1 MKKNNLGRTVKQLV
15 IALGWVAA
23 SGYAN
28 ADDNLIARGEYL
40 TKAADCVACHTTKE
54 GKPFAGGLAFKT
66 PMGTLYSPNITPDKE
81 TGIGSWS
88 DEAFLRALHEGKGK
102 NGENLYPAFPYTSYT
117 LLTDNDVKAIKAY
130 LFSLPAVHQPNREN
144 DMPFPFN
151 QRWGL
156 WFWNL
161 VNFEG
166 ERFQPDKSKDTQW
179 NQGAYFV
186 EALGHCGEC
195 HTPRNITMGMKD
207 SKAYGG
213 TEIDGWT
220 AFNITADPHA
230 GIGSW
235 SQQQIVQYLRT
246 GHVDGKAQA
255 AGPMAEVIEN
265 STRHL
270 TDSDLNAMAVYL
282 RTLKPLNLDDETK
295 SRSDW
300 GQSATSVDTLRGMP
314 FNADNSTAGA
324 RLYLGNCASCHS
336 FTGDGV
342 KDGYYP
348 SLMKNSVV
356 GASTPNNLI
365 NVILHGV
372 SRKTNDG
379 EVFMPGFAETLTDE
393 QIVSLSN
400 YLLQQ
405 FGQPTLN
412 VKVDDVKALR
422 GE

>member
-1 MKKNNLGRTVKQLV
+1 MKKLTLGHSVKSLLL
-15 IALGWVAA
+15 ALGCAA
-23 SGYAN
+23 SGHAS
-28 ADDNLIARGEYL
+28 ADANLIARGEYL
-40 TKAADCVACHTTKE
+40 TKAADCVACHTTKD

-81 TGIGSWS
+81 TGIGRWS
-88 DEAFLRALHEGKGK
+88 DEEFLRALHEGKGK

-117 LLTDNDVKAIKAY
+117 LLQDDDVKAIKAY
-130 LFSLPAVHQPNREN
+130 LFSLPAVHQLNREN

-161 VNFEG
+161 VNFDG
-166 ERFQPDKSKDTQW
+166 QRFEPDSSKDAQW

-207 SKAYGG
+207 SKAYAG

-220 AFNITADPHA
+220 AFNITSDPHA
-230 GIGSW
+230 GIGGW
-235 SQQQIVQYLRT
+235 SQEQMVQYLRS

-282 RTLKPLNLDDETK
+282 RSLKPLNPDDETQ

-300 GQSATSVDTLRGMP
+300 GQPATSVNTLRGMP
-314 FNADNSTAGA
+314 FTADNNTDGA
-324 RLYLGNCASCHS
+324 RLYLGNCASCHG
-336 FTGDGV
+336 FTGGGV
-342 KDGYYP
+342 QDGYYP

-356 GASTPNNLI
+356 GASAPNNLI

-379 EVFMPGFAETLTDE
+379 EVFMPGFAHSLTDE
-393 QIVSLSN
+393 QVVSLSN

-405 FGQPTLN
+405 FGQPALN
-412 VKVDDVKALR
+412 IKADDVKKLR

>member
-1 MKKNNLGRTVKQLV
+1 MKKLTLGHSVKLLLL
-15 IALGWVAA
+15 ALGCAA
-23 SGYAN
+23 SGYAS
-28 ADDNLIARGEYL
+28 ADANLIARGEYL
-40 TKAADCVACHTTKE
+40 TKAADCVACHTTKD

-66 PMGTLYSPNITPDKE
+66 PMGTLYSPNITPDKA
-81 TGIGSWS
+81 TGIGSWT
-88 DEAFLRALHEGKGK
+88 DEEFLRALHEGKGK

-117 LLTDNDVKAIKAY
+117 LLKDDDVKAIKAY

-161 VNFEG
+161 VNFDG
-166 ERFQPDKSKDTQW
+166 QRFEPDSSKDAQW

-207 SKAYGG
+207 SKAYAG

-220 AFNITADPHA
+220 AFNITSDPHA
-230 GIGSW
+230 GIGGW
-235 SQQQIVQYLRT
+235 SQEQIVQYLRS

-282 RTLKPLNLDDETK
+282 RTLKPLNPDDETK

-300 GQSATSVDTLRGMP
+300 GQPATSVNTLRGMP
-314 FNADNSTAGA
+314 FTADNNTEGA

-336 FTGDGV
+336 FTGEGV
-342 KDGYYP
+342 QDGYYP

-356 GASTPNNLI
+356 GASAPNNLI

-379 EVFMPGFAETLTDE
+379 EVFMPGFANTLTDE
-393 QIVSLSN
+393 QVVSLSN

-405 FGQPTLN
+405 FGQPALN
-412 VKVDDVKALR
+412 IKADDVKSLR

>member
-1 MKKNNLGRTVKQLV
+1 MKKPTLGHSVKLLLL
-15 IALGWVAA
+15 ALGYAA
-23 SGYAN
+23 SGSAS
-28 ADDNLIARGEYL
+28 ADANLIARGEYL
-40 TKAADCVACHTTKE
+40 TKAADCVACHTTKD

-66 PMGTLYSPNITPDKE
+66 PMGTLYSPNITPDKA
-81 TGIGSWS
+81 TGIGSWT
-88 DEAFLRALHEGKGK
+88 DEEFLRALHEGKGK

-117 LLTDNDVKAIKAY
+117 LLKDDDVKAIKAY

-161 VNFEG
+161 VNFDG
-166 ERFQPDKSKDTQW
+166 QRFEPDSSKDAQW

-207 SKAYGG
+207 SKAYAG

-220 AFNITADPHA
+220 AFNITSDPHA
-230 GIGSW
+230 GIGGW
-235 SQQQIVQYLRT
+235 SQEQIVQYLRS

-282 RTLKPLNLDDETK
+282 RTLKPLNPDDETK

-300 GQSATSVDTLRGMP
+300 GQPATSVNTLRGMP
-314 FNADNSTAGA
+314 FTADNNTEGA
-324 RLYLGNCASCHS
+324 RLYLGNCASCHG
-336 FTGDGV
+336 FTGEGV
-342 KDGYYP
+342 QDGYYP

-356 GASTPNNLI
+356 GASAPNNLI

-379 EVFMPGFAETLTDE
+379 EVFMPGFANTLTDE
-393 QIVSLSN
+393 QVVSLSN

-405 FGQPTLN
+405 FGQPALN
-412 VKVDDVKALR
+412 IKADDVKSLR

>member
-1 MKKNNLGRTVKQLV
+1 M
-15 IALGWVAA
+15 
-23 SGYAN
+23 
-28 ADDNLIARGEYL
+28 
-40 TKAADCVACHTTKE
+40 
-54 GKPFAGGLAFKT
+54 
-66 PMGTLYSPNITPDKE
+66 
-81 TGIGSWS
+81 
-88 DEAFLRALHEGKGK
+88 HEGKGK

-117 LLTDNDVKAIKAY
+117 LLTNDDVKAIKAY

-144 DMPFPFN
+144 EMPFPFN

-166 ERFQPDKSKDTQW
+166 QRFQPDSSKDAQW

-195 HTPRNITMGMKD
+195 HTPRNITMGMKE
-207 SKAYGG
+207 SKAYSG

-220 AFNITADPHA
+220 AFNITSDPHA
-230 GIGSW
+230 GIGGW
-235 SQQQIVQYLRT
+235 SQAQIVQYLRT
-246 GHVDGKAQA
+246 GHVDGKGQA

-270 TDSDLNAMAVYL
+270 TESDLNAMAVYL
-282 RTLKPLNLDDETK
+282 RTLKPLNPDDETQ

-300 GQSATSVDTLRGMP
+300 GQSATSVNTLRGVP
-314 FNADNSTAGA
+314 FKADNTTDGA
-324 RLYLGNCASCHS
+324 RLYLGNCATCHS

-356 GASTPNNLI
+356 GAKTPNNLI

-379 EVFMPGFAETLTDE
+379 EIFMPGFAETLTDE
-393 QIVSLSN
+393 QVVSLSN

-412 VKVDDVKALR
+412 IKVDEVKTLR

>member
-1 MKKNNLGRTVKQLV
+1 MKKLTLGHSVKSLLL
-15 IALGWVAA
+15 ALGCAA
-23 SGYAN
+23 SGHAS
-28 ADDNLIARGEYL
+28 ADANLIARGEYL
-40 TKAADCVACHTTKE
+40 TKAADCVACHTTKN

-81 TGIGSWS
+81 TGIGRWS
-88 DEAFLRALHEGKGK
+88 DEEFLRALHEGKGK

-117 LLTDNDVKAIKAY
+117 LLQDDDVKAIKAY

-161 VNFEG
+161 VNFDG
-166 ERFQPDKSKDTQW
+166 QRFEPDSSKDAQW

-207 SKAYGG
+207 SKAYAG

-220 AFNITADPHA
+220 AFNITSDPHA
-230 GIGSW
+230 GIGGW
-235 SQQQIVQYLRT
+235 SQEQMVQYLRS

-282 RTLKPLNLDDETK
+282 RSLKPLNPDDETQ

-300 GQSATSVDTLRGMP
+300 GQPATSVNTLRGMP
-314 FNADNSTAGA
+314 FTADNNTDGA
-324 RLYLGNCASCHS
+324 RLYLGNCASCHG
-336 FTGDGV
+336 FTGGGV
-342 KDGYYP
+342 QDGYYP

-356 GASTPNNLI
+356 GASAPNNLI

-379 EVFMPGFAETLTDE
+379 EVFMPGFANTLTDE
-393 QIVSLSN
+393 QVVSLSH

-405 FGQPTLN
+405 FGQPALN
-412 VKVDDVKALR
+412 IKADDVKTLR

>member
-1 MKKNNLGRTVKQLV
+1 MKKLTLGHSVKSLLL
-15 IALGWVAA
+15 ALGCAA
-23 SGYAN
+23 SGHAS
-28 ADDNLIARGEYL
+28 ADANLIARGEYL
-40 TKAADCVACHTTKE
+40 TKAADCVACHTTKD

-81 TGIGSWS
+81 TGIGRWS
-88 DEAFLRALHEGKGK
+88 DEEFLRALHEGKGK

-117 LLTDNDVKAIKAY
+117 LLQDDDVKAIKAY

-161 VNFEG
+161 VNFDG
-166 ERFQPDKSKDTQW
+166 QRFEPDSSKDAQW

-207 SKAYGG
+207 SKAYAG

-220 AFNITADPHA
+220 AFNITSDPHA
-230 GIGSW
+230 GIGGW
-235 SQQQIVQYLRT
+235 SQEQMVQYLRS

-282 RTLKPLNLDDETK
+282 RSLKPLNLDDETQ

-300 GQSATSVDTLRGMP
+300 GQPATSVNTLRGMP
-314 FNADNSTAGA
+314 FTADNNTDGA
-324 RLYLGNCASCHS
+324 RLYLGNCASCHG
-336 FTGDGV
+336 FTGGGV
-342 KDGYYP
+342 QDGYYP
-348 SLMKNSVV
+348 SLMNNSAV
-356 GASTPNNLI
+356 GASAPNNLI

-379 EVFMPGFAETLTDE
+379 EVFMPGFAHSLTDE
-393 QIVSLSN
+393 QVVSLSN

-405 FGQPTLN
+405 FGQPALN
-412 VKVDDVKALR
+412 IKADDVKKLR

>member
-1 MKKNNLGRTVKQLV
+1 MKKLTLGHSVKLLLL
-15 IALGWVAA
+15 ALGCAA
-23 SGYAN
+23 SGYAS
-28 ADDNLIARGEYL
+28 ADANLIARGEYL
-40 TKAADCVACHTTKE
+40 TKAADCVACHTTKD

-66 PMGTLYSPNITPDKE
+66 PMGTLYSPNITPDKA
-81 TGIGSWS
+81 TGIGSWT
-88 DEAFLRALHEGKGK
+88 DEEFLRALHEGKGK

-117 LLTDNDVKAIKAY
+117 LLKDDDVKAIKAY

-161 VNFEG
+161 VNFDG
-166 ERFQPDKSKDTQW
+166 QRFEPDSSKDAQW

-207 SKAYGG
+207 SKAYAG

-220 AFNITADPHA
+220 AFNITSDPHA
-230 GIGSW
+230 GIGGW
-235 SQQQIVQYLRT
+235 SQEQIVQYLRS

-282 RTLKPLNLDDETK
+282 RTLKPLNPDDETK

-300 GQSATSVDTLRGMP
+300 GQPATSVNTLRGMP
-314 FNADNSTAGA
+314 FTADNNTNGA

-336 FTGDGV
+336 FTGGGV
-342 KDGYYP
+342 QDGYYP

-356 GASTPNNLI
+356 GASAPNNLI

-379 EVFMPGFAETLTDE
+379 AVFMPGFANTLTDE
-393 QIVSLSN
+393 QVVSLSN

-405 FGQPTLN
+405 FGQPALN
-412 VKVDDVKALR
+412 IKADDVKTLR

>member
-1 MKKNNLGRTVKQLV
+1 MGHSVKLLLL
-15 IALGWVAA
+15 ALGCTA
-23 SGYAN
+23 SGYASAN
-28 ADDNLIARGEYL
+28 ADLIARGEYL
-40 TKAADCVACHTTKE
+40 TKAADCVACHTTKD

-66 PMGTLYSPNITPDKE
+66 PMGTLYSPNITPDKA
-81 TGIGSWS
+81 TGIGSWT
-88 DEAFLRALHEGKGK
+88 DEEFLRALHEGKGK

-117 LLTDNDVKAIKAY
+117 LLKDDDVKAIKAY

-161 VNFEG
+161 VNFDG
-166 ERFQPDKSKDTQW
+166 QRFEPDSSKDAQW

-207 SKAYGG
+207 SKAYAG

-220 AFNITADPHA
+220 AFNITSDPHA
-230 GIGSW
+230 GIGGW
-235 SQQQIVQYLRT
+235 SQEQIVQYLRS

-282 RTLKPLNLDDETK
+282 RTLKPLNPDDETK

-300 GQSATSVDTLRGMP
+300 GQPATSVNTLRGMP
-314 FNADNSTAGA
+314 FTADNNTEGA
-324 RLYLGNCASCHS
+324 RLYLGNCASCHG
-336 FTGDGV
+336 FTGGGV
-342 KDGYYP
+342 QDGYYP

-356 GASTPNNLI
+356 GASAPNNLI

-379 EVFMPGFAETLTDE
+379 AVFMPGFANTLTDE
-393 QIVSLSN
+393 QVVSLSN

-405 FGQPTLN
+405 FGQPALN
-412 VKVDDVKALR
+412 IKADDVKTLR

>member
-1 MKKNNLGRTVKQLV
+1 MKKPTLGHSVKLLLL
-15 IALGWVAA
+15 ALGCTA
-23 SGYAN
+23 SGSAS
-28 ADDNLIARGEYL
+28 ADADLIARGEYL
-40 TKAADCVACHTTKE
+40 TKAADCVACHTTKD

-66 PMGTLYSPNITPDKE
+66 PMGTLYSPNITPDKA
-81 TGIGSWS
+81 TGIGSWT
-88 DEAFLRALHEGKGK
+88 DEEFLRALHEGKGK

-117 LLTDNDVKAIKAY
+117 LLKDDDVKAIKAY

-161 VNFEG
+161 VNFDG
-166 ERFQPDKSKDTQW
+166 QRFEPDSSKDAQW

-207 SKAYGG
+207 SKAYAG

-220 AFNITADPHA
+220 AFNITSDPHA
-230 GIGSW
+230 GIGGW
-235 SQQQIVQYLRT
+235 SQEQIVQYLRS

-282 RTLKPLNLDDETK
+282 RTLKPLNPDDETK

-300 GQSATSVDTLRGMP
+300 GQPATSVNTLRGMP
-314 FNADNSTAGA
+314 FTADNNTDGA

-336 FTGDGV
+336 FTGGGV
-342 KDGYYP
+342 QDGYYP

-356 GASTPNNLI
+356 GASAPNNLI

-379 EVFMPGFAETLTDE
+379 AVFMPGFANTLTDE
-393 QIVSLSN
+393 QVVSLSN

-405 FGQPTLN
+405 FGQPALN
-412 VKVDDVKALR
+412 IKADDVKTLR

>member
-1 MKKNNLGRTVKQLV
+1 MKKPTLGHSVKSLLF
-15 IALGWVAA
+15 ALGCAA
-23 SGYAN
+23 SGYASAN
-28 ADDNLIARGEYL
+28 ADLIARGEYL
-40 TKAADCVACHTTKE
+40 TKAADCVACHTTKD

-66 PMGTLYSPNITPDKE
+66 PMGTLYSPNITPDKA
-81 TGIGSWS
+81 TGIGSWT
-88 DEAFLRALHEGKGK
+88 DEEFLRALHEGKGK

-117 LLTDNDVKAIKAY
+117 LLKDDDVKAIKAY

-161 VNFEG
+161 VNFDG
-166 ERFQPDKSKDTQW
+166 QRFEADSSKDAQW

-207 SKAYGG
+207 SKAYAG

-220 AFNITADPHA
+220 AFNITSDPHA
-230 GIGSW
+230 GIGGW
-235 SQQQIVQYLRT
+235 SQEQIVQYLRS

-282 RTLKPLNLDDETK
+282 RTLKPLNPDDETK

-300 GQSATSVDTLRGMP
+300 GQPATSVNTLRGMP
-314 FNADNSTAGA
+314 FTADNNTDGA
-324 RLYLGNCASCHS
+324 RLYLGNCASCHG
-336 FTGDGV
+336 FTGGGV
-342 KDGYYP
+342 QDGYYP

-356 GASTPNNLI
+356 GASAPNNLI

-379 EVFMPGFAETLTDE
+379 AVFMPGFANTLTDE
-393 QIVSLSN
+393 QVVSLSN

-405 FGQPTLN
+405 FGQPALN
-412 VKVDDVKALR
+412 IKADDVKTLR

>member
-1 MKKNNLGRTVKQLV
+1 MKKITLGHSVKPLL
-15 IALGWVAA
+15 IALGFAI
-23 SGYAN
+23 SGYTS
-28 ADDNLIARGEYL
+28 ADDSLIARGEYL
-40 TKAADCVACHTTKE
+40 TKAADCVACHTTKN

-66 PMGTLYSPNITPDKE
+66 PMGTLYSPNITADKE

-88 DEAFLRALHEGKGK
+88 DEEFLRALHEGKGK

-117 LLTDNDVKAIKAY
+117 LLTDDDVKAIKAY

-144 DMPFPFN
+144 EMPFPFN

-166 ERFQPDKSKDTQW
+166 QRFQPDSSKDAQW

-195 HTPRNITMGMKD
+195 HTPRNITMGMKE

-220 AFNITADPHA
+220 AFNITSDPHA
-230 GIGSW
+230 GIGGW
-235 SQQQIVQYLRT
+235 SQAQIVQYLRT
-246 GHVDGKAQA
+246 GHVDGKGQA

-270 TDSDLNAMAVYL
+270 TESDLNAMAVYL
-282 RTLKPLNLDDETK
+282 RTLKPLNPDDETQ

-300 GQSATSVDTLRGMP
+300 GQSATSVNTLRGVP
-314 FNADNSTAGA
+314 FKADNRTDGA
-324 RLYLGNCASCHS
+324 RLYLGNCATCHS

-356 GASTPNNLI
+356 GAKTPNNLI

-372 SRKTNDG
+372 SRKTNDD

-393 QIVSLSN
+393 QVVSLSN

-412 VKVDDVKALR
+412 IKVDDVKMLR

>member
-1 MKKNNLGRTVKQLV
+1 MKKPTLGHSVKLLLL
-15 IALGWVAA
+15 ALGCAA
-23 SGYAN
+23 SGYAS
-28 ADDNLIARGEYL
+28 ADANLIARGEYL
-40 TKAADCVACHTTKE
+40 TKAADCVACHTTKD

-66 PMGTLYSPNITPDKE
+66 PMGTLYSPNITPDKA
-81 TGIGSWS
+81 TGIGSWT
-88 DEAFLRALHEGKGK
+88 DEEFLRALHEGKGK

-117 LLTDNDVKAIKAY
+117 LLKDDDVKAIKAY

-161 VNFEG
+161 VNFDG
-166 ERFQPDKSKDTQW
+166 QRFEPDSSKDAQW

-207 SKAYGG
+207 SKAYAG

-220 AFNITADPHA
+220 AFNITSDPHA
-230 GIGSW
+230 GIGGW
-235 SQQQIVQYLRT
+235 SQEQIVQYLRS

-282 RTLKPLNLDDETK
+282 RTLKPLNPDDETK

-300 GQSATSVDTLRGMP
+300 GQPATSVNTLRGMP
-314 FNADNSTAGA
+314 FTADNNTEGA
-324 RLYLGNCASCHS
+324 RLYLGNCASCHG
-336 FTGDGV
+336 FTGEGV
-342 KDGYYP
+342 QDGYYP

-356 GASTPNNLI
+356 GASAPNNLI

-379 EVFMPGFAETLTDE
+379 EVFMPGFANTLTDE
-393 QIVSLSN
+393 QVVSLSN

-405 FGQPTLN
+405 FGQPALN
-412 VKVDDVKALR
+412 IKADDVKSLR

>member
-1 MKKNNLGRTVKQLV
+1 MKKLTLGHSVKLLLL
-15 IALGWVAA
+15 ALGCAA
-23 SGYAN
+23 SGYAS
-28 ADDNLIARGEYL
+28 ADANLIARGEYL
-40 TKAADCVACHTTKE
+40 TKAADCVACHTTKD

-66 PMGTLYSPNITPDKE
+66 PMGTLYSPNITPDKA
-81 TGIGSWS
+81 TGIGSWT
-88 DEAFLRALHEGKGK
+88 DEEFLRALHEGKGK

-117 LLTDNDVKAIKAY
+117 LLKDDDVKAIKAY

-161 VNFEG
+161 VNFDG
-166 ERFQPDKSKDTQW
+166 QRFEPDSSKDAQW

-207 SKAYGG
+207 SKAYAG

-220 AFNITADPHA
+220 AFNITSDPHA
-230 GIGSW
+230 GIGGW
-235 SQQQIVQYLRT
+235 SQEQIVQYLRS

-282 RTLKPLNLDDETK
+282 RTLKPLNPDDETK

-300 GQSATSVDTLRGMP
+300 GQPATSVNTLRGMP
-314 FNADNSTAGA
+314 FTADNNTEGA
-324 RLYLGNCASCHS
+324 RLYLGNCASCHG
-336 FTGDGV
+336 FTGEGV
-342 KDGYYP
+342 QDGYYP

-356 GASTPNNLI
+356 GASAPNNLI

-379 EVFMPGFAETLTDE
+379 EVFMPGFANTLTDE
-393 QIVSLSN
+393 QVVSLSN

-405 FGQPTLN
+405 FGQPALN
-412 VKVDDVKALR
+412 IKADDVKSLR

>member
-1 MKKNNLGRTVKQLV
+1 MKKSTLGHSVKLLLL
-15 IALGWVAA
+15 ALGCTA
-23 SGYAN
+23 SGYASAN
-28 ADDNLIARGEYL
+28 ADLIARGEYL
-40 TKAADCVACHTTKE
+40 TKAADCVACHTTKD

-66 PMGTLYSPNITPDKE
+66 PMGTLYSPNITPDKA
-81 TGIGSWS
+81 TGIGSWT
-88 DEAFLRALHEGKGK
+88 DEEFLRALHEGKGK

-117 LLTDNDVKAIKAY
+117 LLKDDDVKAIKAY

-161 VNFEG
+161 VNFDG
-166 ERFQPDKSKDTQW
+166 QRFEPDSSKDAQW

-207 SKAYGG
+207 SKAYAG

-220 AFNITADPHA
+220 AFNITSDPHA
-230 GIGSW
+230 GIGGW
-235 SQQQIVQYLRT
+235 SQEQIVQYLRS

-282 RTLKPLNLDDETK
+282 RTLKPLNPDDETK

-300 GQSATSVDTLRGMP
+300 GQPATSVNTLRGMP
-314 FNADNSTAGA
+314 FTADNNTDGA
-324 RLYLGNCASCHS
+324 RLYLGNCASCHG
-336 FTGDGV
+336 FTGGGV
-342 KDGYYP
+342 QDGYYP

-356 GASTPNNLI
+356 GASAPNNLI

-379 EVFMPGFAETLTDE
+379 AVFMPGFANTLTDE
-393 QIVSLSN
+393 QVVSLSN

-405 FGQPTLN
+405 FGQPALN
-412 VKVDDVKALR
+412 IKADDVKTLR

>member
-1 MKKNNLGRTVKQLV
+1 MKKLTLGHSVKSLLL
-15 IALGWVAA
+15 ALGCAA
-23 SGYAN
+23 SGHAS
-28 ADDNLIARGEYL
+28 ADANLIARGEYL
-40 TKAADCVACHTTKE
+40 TKAADCVACHTTKD

-81 TGIGSWS
+81 TGIGRWS
-88 DEAFLRALHEGKGK
+88 DEEFLRALHEGKGK

-117 LLTDNDVKAIKAY
+117 LLQDDDVKAIKAY

-161 VNFEG
+161 VNFDG
-166 ERFQPDKSKDTQW
+166 QRFEPDSSKDAQW

-207 SKAYGG
+207 SKAYAG

-220 AFNITADPHA
+220 AFNITSDPHA
-230 GIGSW
+230 GIGGW
-235 SQQQIVQYLRT
+235 SQEQMVQYLRS

-282 RTLKPLNLDDETK
+282 RSLKPLNPDDETQ

-300 GQSATSVDTLRGMP
+300 GQPATSVNTLRGMP
-314 FNADNSTAGA
+314 FTADNNTDGA
-324 RLYLGNCASCHS
+324 RLYLGNCASCHG
-336 FTGDGV
+336 FTGGGV
-342 KDGYYP
+342 QDGYYP

-356 GASTPNNLI
+356 GASAPNNLI

-379 EVFMPGFAETLTDE
+379 EVFMPGFAHSLTDE
-393 QIVSLSN
+393 QVVSLSN

-405 FGQPTLN
+405 FGQPALN
-412 VKVDDVKALR
+412 IKADDVKKLR

>member
-1 MKKNNLGRTVKQLV
+1 MKKSTLGHSVKLLLL
-15 IALGWVAA
+15 ALGCTA
-23 SGYAN
+23 SGSAS
-28 ADDNLIARGEYL
+28 ADADLIARGEYL
-40 TKAADCVACHTTKE
+40 TKAADCVACHTTKD

-66 PMGTLYSPNITPDKE
+66 PMGTLYSPNITPDKA
-81 TGIGSWS
+81 TGIGSWT
-88 DEAFLRALHEGKGK
+88 DEEFLRALHEGKGK

-117 LLTDNDVKAIKAY
+117 LLKDDDVKAIKAY

-161 VNFEG
+161 VNFDG
-166 ERFQPDKSKDTQW
+166 QRFEPDSSKDAQW

-207 SKAYGG
+207 SKAYAG

-220 AFNITADPHA
+220 AFNITSDPHA
-230 GIGSW
+230 GIGGW
-235 SQQQIVQYLRT
+235 SQEQIVQYLRS

-282 RTLKPLNLDDETK
+282 RTLKPLNPDDETK

-300 GQSATSVDTLRGMP
+300 GQPATSVNTLRGMP
-314 FNADNSTAGA
+314 FTADNNTDGA
-324 RLYLGNCASCHS
+324 RLYLGNCASCHG
-336 FTGDGV
+336 FTGGGV
-342 KDGYYP
+342 QDGYYP

-356 GASTPNNLI
+356 GASAPNNLI

-379 EVFMPGFAETLTDE
+379 AVFMPGFANTLTDE
-393 QIVSLSN
+393 QVVSLSN

-405 FGQPTLN
+405 FGQPALN
-412 VKVDDVKALR
+412 IKADDVKTLR

>member
-1 MKKNNLGRTVKQLV
+1 MKKQTLVWLALCGAFSATVQG
-15 IALGWVAA
+15 AEGT
-23 SGYAN
+23 
-28 ADDNLIARGEYL
+28 DLIKRGEYL
-40 TKAADCVACHTTKE
+40 TQAADCVACHTTKG

-66 PMGTLYSPNITPDKE
+66 PMGTLYSPNITPDKA
-81 TGIGSWS
+81 TGIGEWN
-88 DEAFLRALHEGKGK
+88 DEEFIRALHEGKGK
-102 NGENLYPAFPYTSYT
+102 DGENLYPAFPYTSYT
-117 LLTDNDVKAIKAY
+117 LLTDDDVRAIKAY

-156 WFWNL
+156 WFWNW

-166 ERFQPDKSKDTQW
+166 QRFQPDNNQSAEW
-179 NQGAYFV
+179 NRGAYFV

-195 HTPRNITMGMKD
+195 HTPRNFTMGMKD

-213 TEIDGWT
+213 AEINGWT
-220 AFNITADPHA
+220 AFNITSDPNA

-235 SQQQIVQYLRT
+235 SQEQLVQYLRS

-270 TDSDLNAMAVYL
+270 TESDLNAMAVYL

-300 GQSATSVDTLRGMP
+300 GQPATGVDSLRGKA
-314 FNADNSTAGA
+314 FSADDYTDGA

-336 FTGDGV
+336 FTGAGV

-348 SLMKNSVV
+348 SLMRNSVV
-356 GASTPNNLI
+356 GATTPNNMVK
-365 NVILHGV
+365 VILHGV
-372 SRKTNDG
+372 TRQTNDG
-379 EVFMPGFAETLTDE
+379 EVFMPGFANTLSDE
-393 QIVSLSN
+393 QVATLSN

-412 VKVDDVKALR
+412 IKADDVKALR
-422 GE
+422 EN

>member
-1 MKKNNLGRTVKQLV
+1 MKKPTLGHSVKLLLL
-15 IALGWVAA
+15 ALGCAA
-23 SGYAN
+23 SGYAS
-28 ADDNLIARGEYL
+28 ADANLIARGEYL
-40 TKAADCVACHTTKE
+40 TKAADCVACHTTKD

-66 PMGTLYSPNITPDKE
+66 PMGTLYSPNITPDKA
-81 TGIGSWS
+81 TGIGSWT
-88 DEAFLRALHEGKGK
+88 DEEFLRALHEGKGK

-117 LLTDNDVKAIKAY
+117 LLKDDDVKAIKAY

-161 VNFEG
+161 VNFDG
-166 ERFQPDKSKDTQW
+166 QRFEPDSSKDAQW

-207 SKAYGG
+207 SKAYAG

-220 AFNITADPHA
+220 AFNITSDPHA
-230 GIGSW
+230 GIGGW
-235 SQQQIVQYLRT
+235 SQEQIVQYLRS

-282 RTLKPLNLDDETK
+282 RTLKPLNPDDETK

-300 GQSATSVDTLRGMP
+300 GQPATSVNTLRGMP
-314 FNADNSTAGA
+314 FTADNNTEGA

-336 FTGDGV
+336 FTGEGV
-342 KDGYYP
+342 QDGYYP

-379 EVFMPGFAETLTDE
+379 EVFMPGFANTLTDE
-393 QIVSLSN
+393 QVVSLSN

-405 FGQPTLN
+405 FGQPALN
-412 VKVDDVKALR
+412 IKADDVKSLR

>member
-1 MKKNNLGRTVKQLV
+1 MKKLTLGHSVKSLLL
-15 IALGWVAA
+15 ALGCAA
-23 SGYAN
+23 SGHAS
-28 ADDNLIARGEYL
+28 ADANLIARGEYL
-40 TKAADCVACHTTKE
+40 TKAADCVACHTTKN

-81 TGIGSWS
+81 TGIGRWS
-88 DEAFLRALHEGKGK
+88 DEEFLRALHEGKGK

-117 LLTDNDVKAIKAY
+117 LLQDDDVKAIKAY
-130 LFSLPAVHQPNREN
+130 LFSLPAVHQLNREN

-161 VNFEG
+161 VNFDG
-166 ERFQPDKSKDTQW
+166 QRFEPDSSKDAQW

-207 SKAYGG
+207 SKAYAG

-220 AFNITADPHA
+220 AFNITSDPHA
-230 GIGSW
+230 GIGGW
-235 SQQQIVQYLRT
+235 SQEQMVQYLRS

-282 RTLKPLNLDDETK
+282 RSLKPLNPDDETQ

-300 GQSATSVDTLRGMP
+300 GQPATSVNTLRGMP
-314 FNADNSTAGA
+314 FTADNNTDGA
-324 RLYLGNCASCHS
+324 RLYLGNCASCHG
-336 FTGDGV
+336 FTGGGV
-342 KDGYYP
+342 QDGYYP

-356 GASTPNNLI
+356 GASAPNNLI

-379 EVFMPGFAETLTDE
+379 EVFMPGFAHSLTDE
-393 QIVSLSN
+393 QVVSLSH

-405 FGQPTLN
+405 FGQPALN
-412 VKVDDVKALR
+412 IKADDVKKLR

>member
-1 MKKNNLGRTVKQLV
+1 MKKLTLGHSVKLLLL
-15 IALGWVAA
+15 ALGCAA
-23 SGYAN
+23 SGYAS
-28 ADDNLIARGEYL
+28 ADANLIARGEYL
-40 TKAADCVACHTTKE
+40 TKAADCVACHTTKD

-66 PMGTLYSPNITPDKE
+66 PMGTLYSPNITPDKA
-81 TGIGSWS
+81 TGIGSWT
-88 DEAFLRALHEGKGK
+88 DEEFLRALHEGKGK

-117 LLTDNDVKAIKAY
+117 LLKDDDVKAIKAY

-161 VNFEG
+161 VNFDG
-166 ERFQPDKSKDTQW
+166 QRFEPDSSKDAQW

-207 SKAYGG
+207 SKAYAG

-220 AFNITADPHA
+220 AFNITSDPHA
-230 GIGSW
+230 GIGGW
-235 SQQQIVQYLRT
+235 SQEQIVQYLRS

-282 RTLKPLNLDDETK
+282 RTLKPLNPDDETK

-300 GQSATSVDTLRGMP
+300 GQPATSVNTLRGMP
-314 FNADNSTAGA
+314 FTADNNTEGA
-324 RLYLGNCASCHS
+324 RLYLGNCASCHG
-336 FTGDGV
+336 FTGEGV
-342 KDGYYP
+342 QDGYYP

-356 GASTPNNLI
+356 GASAPNNLI

-379 EVFMPGFAETLTDE
+379 AVFMPGFANTLTDE
-393 QIVSLSN
+393 QVVSLSN

-405 FGQPTLN
+405 FGQPALN
-412 VKVDDVKALR
+412 IKADDVKSLR

>member
-1 MKKNNLGRTVKQLV
+1 MKKLTLGHSVKSLLL
-15 IALGWVAA
+15 ALGCAA
-23 SGYAN
+23 SGHAS
-28 ADDNLIARGEYL
+28 ADANLIARGEYL
-40 TKAADCVACHTTKE
+40 TKAADCVACHTTKN

-81 TGIGSWS
+81 TGIGRWS
-88 DEAFLRALHEGKGK
+88 DEEFLRALHEGKGK

-117 LLTDNDVKAIKAY
+117 LLQDDDVKAIKAY

-161 VNFEG
+161 VNFDG
-166 ERFQPDKSKDTQW
+166 QRFEPDSSKDAQW

-207 SKAYGG
+207 SKAYAG

-220 AFNITADPHA
+220 AFNITSDPHA
-230 GIGSW
+230 GIGGW
-235 SQQQIVQYLRT
+235 SQEQMVQYLRG

-282 RTLKPLNLDDETK
+282 RSLKPLNPDDETQ

-300 GQSATSVDTLRGMP
+300 GQPATSVNTLRGMP
-314 FNADNSTAGA
+314 FTADNNTDGA
-324 RLYLGNCASCHS
+324 RLYLGNCASCHG
-336 FTGDGV
+336 FTGGGV
-342 KDGYYP
+342 QDGYYP
-348 SLMKNSVV
+348 SLMNNSAV
-356 GASTPNNLI
+356 GASAPNNLI

-379 EVFMPGFAETLTDE
+379 EVFMPGFAHNLTDE
-393 QIVSLSN
+393 QVVSLSN

-405 FGQPTLN
+405 FGQPALN
-412 VKVDDVKALR
+412 IKADDVKKLR

>member
-1 MKKNNLGRTVKQLV
+1 MKKLTLGHSVKSLLL
-15 IALGWVAA
+15 ALGCAA
-23 SGYAN
+23 SGHAS
-28 ADDNLIARGEYL
+28 ADANLIARGEYL
-40 TKAADCVACHTTKE
+40 TKAADCVACHTTKD

-81 TGIGSWS
+81 TGIGRWS
-88 DEAFLRALHEGKGK
+88 DEEFLRALHEGKGK

-117 LLTDNDVKAIKAY
+117 LLQDDDVKAIKAY

-161 VNFEG
+161 VNFDG
-166 ERFQPDKSKDTQW
+166 QRFEPDSSKDAQW

-207 SKAYGG
+207 SKAYAG

-220 AFNITADPHA
+220 AFNITSDPHA
-230 GIGSW
+230 GIGGW
-235 SQQQIVQYLRT
+235 SQEQMVQYLRS

-282 RTLKPLNLDDETK
+282 RSLKPLNPDDETQ

-300 GQSATSVDTLRGMP
+300 GQPATSVNTLRGMP
-314 FNADNSTAGA
+314 FTANNNTDGA
-324 RLYLGNCASCHS
+324 RLYLGNCASCHG
-336 FTGDGV
+336 FTGGGV
-342 KDGYYP
+342 QDGYYP
-348 SLMKNSVV
+348 SLMNNSAV
-356 GASTPNNLI
+356 GASAPNNLI

-379 EVFMPGFAETLTDE
+379 AVFMPGFAHSLTDE
-393 QIVSLSN
+393 QVVSLSN

-405 FGQPTLN
+405 FGQPALN
-412 VKVDDVKALR
+412 IKADDVKTLR

>member
-1 MKKNNLGRTVKQLV
+1 MKKPTLGHSVKLLLL
-15 IALGWVAA
+15 ALGCAA
-23 SGYAN
+23 SGYAS
-28 ADDNLIARGEYL
+28 ADANLIARGEYL
-40 TKAADCVACHTTKE
+40 TKAADCVACHTTKD

-66 PMGTLYSPNITPDKE
+66 PMGTLYSPNITPDKA
-81 TGIGSWS
+81 TGIGSWT
-88 DEAFLRALHEGKGK
+88 DEEFLRALHEGKGK

-117 LLTDNDVKAIKAY
+117 LLKDDDVKAIKAY

-161 VNFEG
+161 VNFDG
-166 ERFQPDKSKDTQW
+166 QRFEPDSSKDAQW

-207 SKAYGG
+207 SKAYAG

-220 AFNITADPHA
+220 AFNITSDPHA
-230 GIGSW
+230 GIGGW
-235 SQQQIVQYLRT
+235 SQEQIVQYLRS

-282 RTLKPLNLDDETK
+282 RTLKPLNPDDETK

-300 GQSATSVDTLRGMP
+300 GQPATSVNTLRGMP
-314 FNADNSTAGA
+314 FTADNNTEGA
-324 RLYLGNCASCHS
+324 RLYLGNCASCHG
-336 FTGDGV
+336 FTGGGV
-342 KDGYYP
+342 QDGYYP

-356 GASTPNNLI
+356 GASAPNNLI

-379 EVFMPGFAETLTDE
+379 AVFMPGFANTLTDE
-393 QIVSLSN
+393 QVVSLSN

-405 FGQPTLN
+405 FGQPALN
-412 VKVDDVKALR
+412 IKADDVKTLR

>member
-1 MKKNNLGRTVKQLV
+1 MKKSTLGHSVKLLLL
-15 IALGWVAA
+15 ALGCTA
-23 SGYAN
+23 SGSASAN
-28 ADDNLIARGEYL
+28 ADLIARGEYL
-40 TKAADCVACHTTKE
+40 TKAADCVACHTTKD

-66 PMGTLYSPNITPDKE
+66 PMGTLYSPNITRDKA
-81 TGIGSWS
+81 TGIGSWT
-88 DEAFLRALHEGKGK
+88 DEEFLRALHEGKGK

-117 LLTDNDVKAIKAY
+117 LLKDDDVKAIKAY

-161 VNFEG
+161 VNFDGQHFEADS
-166 ERFQPDKSKDTQW
+166 RKDAQW

-207 SKAYGG
+207 SKAYAG

-220 AFNITADPHA
+220 AFNITSDPHA
-230 GIGSW
+230 GIGGW
-235 SQQQIVQYLRT
+235 SQEQIVQYLRS

-282 RTLKPLNLDDETK
+282 RTLKPLNPDDETK

-300 GQSATSVDTLRGMP
+300 GQPATSVNTLRGMP
-314 FNADNSTAGA
+314 FTADNNTDGA
-324 RLYLGNCASCHS
+324 RLYLGNCASCHG
-336 FTGDGV
+336 FTGGGV
-342 KDGYYP
+342 QDGYYP

-356 GASTPNNLI
+356 GASAPNNLI

-379 EVFMPGFAETLTDE
+379 AVFMPGFANTLTDE
-393 QIVSLSN
+393 QVVSLSN

-405 FGQPTLN
+405 FGQPALN
-412 VKVDDVKALR
+412 IKADDVKTLR

>member
-1 MKKNNLGRTVKQLV
+1 MKKLTLGHSVKSLLL
-15 IALGWVAA
+15 ALGCAA
-23 SGYAN
+23 SGHAS
-28 ADDNLIARGEYL
+28 ADANLIARGEYL
-40 TKAADCVACHTTKE
+40 TKAADCVACHTTKD

-81 TGIGSWS
+81 TGIGRWS
-88 DEAFLRALHEGKGK
+88 DEEFLRALHEGKGK

-117 LLTDNDVKAIKAY
+117 LLQDDDVKAIKAY

-161 VNFEG
+161 VNFDG
-166 ERFQPDKSKDTQW
+166 QRFEPDSSKDAQW

-207 SKAYGG
+207 SKAYAG

-220 AFNITADPHA
+220 AFNITSDPHA
-230 GIGSW
+230 GIGGW
-235 SQQQIVQYLRT
+235 SQEQMVQYLRS

-282 RTLKPLNLDDETK
+282 RSLKPLNPDDETQ

-300 GQSATSVDTLRGMP
+300 GQPATSVNTLRGIP
-314 FNADNSTAGA
+314 FTADNNTDGA
-324 RLYLGNCASCHS
+324 RLYLGNCASCHG
-336 FTGDGV
+336 FTGGGV
-342 KDGYYP
+342 QDGYYP

-356 GASTPNNLI
+356 GASAPNNLI

-379 EVFMPGFAETLTDE
+379 EVFMPGFAHSLTDE
-393 QIVSLSN
+393 QVVSLSN

-405 FGQPTLN
+405 FGQPALN
-412 VKVDDVKALR
+412 IKADDVKKLR

>member
-1 MKKNNLGRTVKQLV
+1 MKKLTLGHSVKLLLL
-15 IALGWVAA
+15 ALGCAA
-23 SGYAN
+23 SGYAS
-28 ADDNLIARGEYL
+28 ADANLIARGEYL
-40 TKAADCVACHTTKE
+40 TKAADCVACHTTKD

-66 PMGTLYSPNITPDKE
+66 PMGTLYSPNITPDKA
-81 TGIGSWS
+81 TGIGSWT
-88 DEAFLRALHEGKGK
+88 DEEFLRALHEGKGK

-117 LLTDNDVKAIKAY
+117 LLKDDDVKAIKAY

-161 VNFEG
+161 VNFDG
-166 ERFQPDKSKDTQW
+166 QRFEPDSSKDAQW

-207 SKAYGG
+207 SKAYAG

-220 AFNITADPHA
+220 AFNITSDPHA
-230 GIGSW
+230 GIGGW
-235 SQQQIVQYLRT
+235 SQEQIVQYLRS

-282 RTLKPLNLDDETK
+282 RTLKPLNPDDETK

-300 GQSATSVDTLRGMP
+300 GQPATSVNTLRGMP
-314 FNADNSTAGA
+314 FTADNNTEGA
-324 RLYLGNCASCHS
+324 RLYLGNCASCHG
-336 FTGDGV
+336 FTGEGV
-342 KDGYYP
+342 QDGYYP

-356 GASTPNNLI
+356 GASAPNNLI

-379 EVFMPGFAETLTDE
+379 AVFMPGFANTLTDE
-393 QIVSLSN
+393 QVVSLSN

-405 FGQPTLN
+405 FGQPALN
-412 VKVDDVKALR
+412 IKADDVKTLR

>member
-1 MKKNNLGRTVKQLV
+1 MKKQTLGRSMRFLF
-15 IALGWVAA
+15 IAFGLAVA
-23 SGYAN
+23 GYAS
-28 ADDNLIARGEYL
+28 ADANLIARGEYL

-81 TGIGSWS
+81 TGIGSWT
-88 DEAFLRALHEGKGK
+88 DEEFLRALHEGKGK

-117 LLTDNDVKAIKAY
+117 LLTDDDVKAIKAY

-166 ERFQPDKSKDTQW
+166 QRFQPDTSKDAQW

-207 SKAYGG
+207 SKAYSGAD
-213 TEIDGWT
+213 IDGWT
-220 AFNITADPHA
+220 AFNITSDPHA
-230 GIGSW
+230 GIGGW
-235 SQQQIVQYLRT
+235 SQEQVVQYLRS

-282 RTLKPLNLDDETK
+282 RTLKPLNPDDETK

-300 GQSATSVDTLRGMP
+300 GLSATSVNTLRGMP
-314 FNADNSTAGA
+314 FTADNNTDGA

-336 FTGDGV
+336 FTGEGV

-356 GASTPNNLI
+356 GAATQNNLI

-372 SRKTNDG
+372 ARKTNDG
-379 EVFMPGFAETLTDE
+379 EVFMPGFANTLTDE
-393 QIVSLSN
+393 QVVSLSN

-412 VKVDDVKALR
+412 IKAEDVKALR
-422 GE
+422 EE

>member
-1 MKKNNLGRTVKQLV
+1 MGHSVKLLLL
-15 IALGWVAA
+15 ALGCAA
-23 SGYAN
+23 SGYAS
-28 ADDNLIARGEYL
+28 ADANLIARGEYL
-40 TKAADCVACHTTKE
+40 TKAADCVACHTTKD

-66 PMGTLYSPNITPDKE
+66 PMGTLYSPNITPDKA
-81 TGIGSWS
+81 TGIGSWT
-88 DEAFLRALHEGKGK
+88 DEEFLRALHEGKGK

-117 LLTDNDVKAIKAY
+117 LLKDDDVKAIKAY

-161 VNFEG
+161 VNFDG
-166 ERFQPDKSKDTQW
+166 QRFEPDSSKDAQW

-207 SKAYGG
+207 SKAYAG

-220 AFNITADPHA
+220 AFNITSDPHA
-230 GIGSW
+230 GIGGW
-235 SQQQIVQYLRT
+235 SQEQIVQYLRS

-282 RTLKPLNLDDETK
+282 RTLKPLNPDDETK

-300 GQSATSVDTLRGMP
+300 GQPATSVNTLRGMP
-314 FNADNSTAGA
+314 FTADNNTEGA
-324 RLYLGNCASCHS
+324 RLYLGNCASCHG
-336 FTGDGV
+336 FTGGGV
-342 KDGYYP
+342 QDGYYP

-356 GASTPNNLI
+356 GASAPNNLI

-379 EVFMPGFAETLTDE
+379 EVFMPGFANTLTDE
-393 QIVSLSN
+393 QVVSLSN

-405 FGQPTLN
+405 FGQPALN
-412 VKVDDVKALR
+412 IKADDVKSLR

>member
-1 MKKNNLGRTVKQLV
+1 MKKLTLGHSVKSLLL
-15 IALGWVAA
+15 ALGCAA
-23 SGYAN
+23 SGHAS
-28 ADDNLIARGEYL
+28 ADANLIARGEYL
-40 TKAADCVACHTTKE
+40 TKAADCVACHTTKD

-81 TGIGSWS
+81 TGIGRWS
-88 DEAFLRALHEGKGK
+88 DEEFLRALHEGKGK

-117 LLTDNDVKAIKAY
+117 LLQDDDVKAIKAY

-161 VNFEG
+161 VNFDG
-166 ERFQPDKSKDTQW
+166 QRFEPDSSKDAQW

-207 SKAYGG
+207 SKAYAG

-220 AFNITADPHA
+220 AFNITSDPHA
-230 GIGSW
+230 GIGGW
-235 SQQQIVQYLRT
+235 SQQQMVQYLRS

-282 RTLKPLNLDDETK
+282 RSLKPLNPDDETQ

-300 GQSATSVDTLRGMP
+300 GQPATSVNTLRGMP
-314 FNADNSTAGA
+314 FTADNNTDGA
-324 RLYLGNCASCHS
+324 RLYLGNCASCHGV
-336 FTGDGV
+336 TGGGV
-342 KDGYYP
+342 QDGYYP

-356 GASTPNNLI
+356 GASAPNNLI

-379 EVFMPGFAETLTDE
+379 EVFMPGFAHSLTDE
-393 QIVSLSN
+393 QVVSLSN

-405 FGQPTLN
+405 FGQPALN
-412 VKVDDVKALR
+412 IKADDVKKLR

>member
-1 MKKNNLGRTVKQLV
+1 MKKPTLGHSVKLLLL
-15 IALGWVAA
+15 ALGYAA
-23 SGYAN
+23 SGSAS
-28 ADDNLIARGEYL
+28 ADANLIARGEYL
-40 TKAADCVACHTTKE
+40 TKAADCVACHTTKD

-66 PMGTLYSPNITPDKE
+66 PMGTLYSPNITPDKA
-81 TGIGSWS
+81 TGIGSWT
-88 DEAFLRALHEGKGK
+88 DEEFLRALHEGKGK

-117 LLTDNDVKAIKAY
+117 LLKDDDVKAIKAY

-161 VNFEG
+161 VNFDG
-166 ERFQPDKSKDTQW
+166 QRFEPDSSKDAQW

-207 SKAYGG
+207 SKAYAG

-220 AFNITADPHA
+220 AFNITSDPHA
-230 GIGSW
+230 GIGGW
-235 SQQQIVQYLRT
+235 SQEQIVQYLRS

-282 RTLKPLNLDDETK
+282 RTLKPLNPDDETK

-300 GQSATSVDTLRGMP
+300 GQPATSVNTLRGMP
-314 FNADNSTAGA
+314 FTADNNTEGA
-324 RLYLGNCASCHS
+324 RLYLGNCASCHG
-336 FTGDGV
+336 FTGEGV
-342 KDGYYP
+342 QDGYYP

-356 GASTPNNLI
+356 GASAPNNLI

-372 SRKTNDG
+372 SRKTNDD
-379 EVFMPGFAETLTDE
+379 EVFMPGFANTLTDE
-393 QIVSLSN
+393 QVVSLSN

-405 FGQPTLN
+405 FGQPALN
-412 VKVDDVKALR
+412 IKADDVKSLR

>member
-1 MKKNNLGRTVKQLV
+1 MKKPTLGHSVKLLLL
-15 IALGWVAA
+15 ALGCAA
-23 SGYAN
+23 SGYASAN
-28 ADDNLIARGEYL
+28 ADLIARGEYL
-40 TKAADCVACHTTKE
+40 TKAADCVACHTTKD

-66 PMGTLYSPNITPDKE
+66 PMGTLYSPNITPDKA
-81 TGIGSWS
+81 TGIGSWT
-88 DEAFLRALHEGKGK
+88 DEEFLRALHEGKGK

-117 LLTDNDVKAIKAY
+117 LLKDDDVKAIKAY

-161 VNFEG
+161 VNFDG
-166 ERFQPDKSKDTQW
+166 QRFEPDSSKDAQW

-207 SKAYGG
+207 SKAYAG

-220 AFNITADPHA
+220 AFNITSDPHA
-230 GIGSW
+230 GIGGW
-235 SQQQIVQYLRT
+235 SQEQIVQYLRS

-282 RTLKPLNLDDETK
+282 RTLKPLNPDDETK

-300 GQSATSVDTLRGMP
+300 GQPATSVNTLRGMP
-314 FNADNSTAGA
+314 FTADNNTEGA
-324 RLYLGNCASCHS
+324 RLYLGNCASCHG
-336 FTGDGV
+336 FTGEGV
-342 KDGYYP
+342 QDGYYP

-356 GASTPNNLI
+356 GASAPNNLI

-379 EVFMPGFAETLTDE
+379 EVFMPGFANTLTDE
-393 QIVSLSN
+393 QVVSLSN

-405 FGQPTLN
+405 FGQPALN
-412 VKVDDVKALR
+412 IKADDVKSLR

>member
-1 MKKNNLGRTVKQLV
+1 MKKPTLGHSVKLLLL
-15 IALGWVAA
+15 ALGYAA
-23 SGYAN
+23 SGSAS
-28 ADDNLIARGEYL
+28 ADADLIARGEYL
-40 TKAADCVACHTTKE
+40 TKAADCVACHTTKD

-66 PMGTLYSPNITPDKE
+66 PMGTLYSPNITPDKA
-81 TGIGSWS
+81 TGIGSWT
-88 DEAFLRALHEGKGK
+88 DEEFLRALHEGKGK

-117 LLTDNDVKAIKAY
+117 LLKDDDVKAIKAY

-161 VNFEG
+161 VNFDG
-166 ERFQPDKSKDTQW
+166 QRFEPDSSKDAQW

-207 SKAYGG
+207 SKAYAG

-220 AFNITADPHA
+220 AFNITSDPHA
-230 GIGSW
+230 GIGGW
-235 SQQQIVQYLRT
+235 SQEQIVQYLRS

-282 RTLKPLNLDDETK
+282 RTLKPLNPDDETK

-300 GQSATSVDTLRGMP
+300 GQPATSVNTLRGMP
-314 FNADNSTAGA
+314 FTADNNTEGA
-324 RLYLGNCASCHS
+324 RLYLGNCASCHG
-336 FTGDGV
+336 FTGEGV
-342 KDGYYP
+342 QDGYYP

-356 GASTPNNLI
+356 GASAPNNLI

-379 EVFMPGFAETLTDE
+379 EVFMPGFANTLTDE
-393 QIVSLSN
+393 QVVSLSN

-405 FGQPTLN
+405 FGQPALN
-412 VKVDDVKALR
+412 IKADDVKSLR

>member
-1 MKKNNLGRTVKQLV
+1 MKKPTLGHSVKLLLL
-15 IALGWVAA
+15 ALGCAA
-23 SGYAN
+23 SGYAS
-28 ADDNLIARGEYL
+28 AEANLIARGEYL
-40 TKAADCVACHTTKE
+40 TKAADCVACHTTKD

-66 PMGTLYSPNITPDKE
+66 PMGTLYSPNITPDKA
-81 TGIGSWS
+81 TGIGSWT
-88 DEAFLRALHEGKGK
+88 DEEFLRALHEGKGK

-117 LLTDNDVKAIKAY
+117 LLKDDDVKAIKAY

-161 VNFEG
+161 VNFDG
-166 ERFQPDKSKDTQW
+166 QRFEPDSSKDAQW

-207 SKAYGG
+207 SKAYAG

-220 AFNITADPHA
+220 AFNITSDPHA
-230 GIGSW
+230 GIGGW
-235 SQQQIVQYLRT
+235 SQEQIVQYLRS

-282 RTLKPLNLDDETK
+282 RTLKPLNPDDETK

-300 GQSATSVDTLRGMP
+300 GQPATSVNTLRGMP
-314 FNADNSTAGA
+314 FTADNNTEGA
-324 RLYLGNCASCHS
+324 RLYLGNCASCHG
-336 FTGDGV
+336 FTGGGV
-342 KDGYYP
+342 QDGYYP

-356 GASTPNNLI
+356 GASAPNNLI

-379 EVFMPGFAETLTDE
+379 AVFMPGFANTLTDE
-393 QIVSLSN
+393 QVVSLSN

-405 FGQPTLN
+405 FGQPALN
-412 VKVDDVKALR
+412 IKADDVKTLR

>member
-1 MKKNNLGRTVKQLV
+1 MKKLTLGHSVKSLLL
-15 IALGWVAA
+15 ALGCAA
-23 SGYAN
+23 SGHAS
-28 ADDNLIARGEYL
+28 ADANLIARGEYL
-40 TKAADCVACHTTKE
+40 TKAADCVACHTTKD

-81 TGIGSWS
+81 TGIGRWS
-88 DEAFLRALHEGKGK
+88 DEEFLRALHEGKGK

-117 LLTDNDVKAIKAY
+117 LLQDDDVKAIKAY

-161 VNFEG
+161 VNFDG
-166 ERFQPDKSKDTQW
+166 QRFEPDSSKDAQW

-207 SKAYGG
+207 SKAYAG

-220 AFNITADPHA
+220 AFNITSDPHA
-230 GIGSW
+230 GIGGW
-235 SQQQIVQYLRT
+235 SQEQMVQYLRS

-282 RTLKPLNLDDETK
+282 RSLKPLNPDDETQ

-300 GQSATSVDTLRGMP
+300 GQPATSVNTLRGMP
-314 FNADNSTAGA
+314 FTADNNTDGA
-324 RLYLGNCASCHS
+324 RLYLGNCASCHG
-336 FTGDGV
+336 FTGGGV
-342 KDGYYP
+342 QDGYYP

-356 GASTPNNLI
+356 GASAPNNLI

-379 EVFMPGFAETLTDE
+379 EVFMPGFANTLTDE
-393 QIVSLSN
+393 QVVSLSH

-405 FGQPTLN
+405 FGQPALN
-412 VKVDDVKALR
+412 IKADDVKTLR

>member
-1 MKKNNLGRTVKQLV
+1 MKKLTLGHSVKLLLL
-15 IALGWVAA
+15 ALGCAA
-23 SGYAN
+23 SGYAS
-28 ADDNLIARGEYL
+28 ADANLIARGEYL
-40 TKAADCVACHTTKE
+40 TKAADCVACHTTKD

-66 PMGTLYSPNITPDKE
+66 PMGTLYSPNITPDKA
-81 TGIGSWS
+81 TGIGSWT
-88 DEAFLRALHEGKGK
+88 DEEFLRALHEGKGK

-117 LLTDNDVKAIKAY
+117 LLKDDDVKAIKAY

-161 VNFEG
+161 VNFDG
-166 ERFQPDKSKDTQW
+166 QRFEPDSSKDAQW

-207 SKAYGG
+207 SKAYAG

-220 AFNITADPHA
+220 AFNITSDPHA
-230 GIGSW
+230 GIGGW
-235 SQQQIVQYLRT
+235 SQEQIVQYLRS

-282 RTLKPLNLDDETK
+282 RTLKPLNPDDETK

-300 GQSATSVDTLRGMP
+300 GQPATSVNTLRGMP
-314 FNADNSTAGA
+314 FTADNNTEGA

-336 FTGDGV
+336 FTGEGV
-342 KDGYYP
+342 QDGYYP

-379 EVFMPGFAETLTDE
+379 EVFMPGFANTLTDE
-393 QIVSLSN
+393 QVVSLSN

-405 FGQPTLN
+405 FGQPALN
-412 VKVDDVKALR
+412 IKADDVKSLR

>member
-1 MKKNNLGRTVKQLV
+1 MKKQTLGRSMRFLF
-15 IALGWVAA
+15 IAFGLAVA
-23 SGYAN
+23 GYAS
-28 ADDNLIARGEYL
+28 ADANLIARGEYL

-81 TGIGSWS
+81 TGIGSWT
-88 DEAFLRALHEGKGK
+88 DEEFLRALHEGKGK

-117 LLTDNDVKAIKAY
+117 LLTDDDVKAIKAY

-144 DMPFPFN
+144 EMPFPFN

-166 ERFQPDKSKDTQW
+166 QRFQPDTSKDAQW

-207 SKAYGG
+207 SKAYSGAD
-213 TEIDGWT
+213 IDGWT
-220 AFNITADPHA
+220 AFNITSDPHA
-230 GIGSW
+230 GIGGW
-235 SQQQIVQYLRT
+235 SQEQVVQYLRS

-282 RTLKPLNLDDETK
+282 RTLKPLNPDDETK

-300 GQSATSVDTLRGMP
+300 GQSATSVNSLRGVM
-314 FNADNSTAGA
+314 
-324 RLYLGNCASCHS
+324 L
-336 FTGDGV
+336 
-342 KDGYYP
+342 
-348 SLMKNSVV
+348 
-356 GASTPNNLI
+356 
-365 NVILHGV
+365 
-372 SRKTNDG
+372 
-379 EVFMPGFAETLTDE
+379 
-393 QIVSLSN
+393 
-400 YLLQQ
+400 
-405 FGQPTLN
+405 PTY
-412 VKVDDVKALR
+412 
-422 GE
+422 

>member
-1 MKKNNLGRTVKQLV
+1 MGHSVKSLLL
-15 IALGWVAA
+15 ALGCAA
-23 SGYAN
+23 SGHAS
-28 ADDNLIARGEYL
+28 ADANLIARGEYL
-40 TKAADCVACHTTKE
+40 TKAADCVACHTTKD

-81 TGIGSWS
+81 TGIGRWS
-88 DEAFLRALHEGKGK
+88 DEEFLRALHEGKGK

-117 LLTDNDVKAIKAY
+117 LLQDDDVKAIKAY

-161 VNFEG
+161 VNFDG
-166 ERFQPDKSKDTQW
+166 QRFEPDSSKDAQW

-207 SKAYGG
+207 SKAYAG

-220 AFNITADPHA
+220 AFNITSDPHA
-230 GIGSW
+230 GIGGW
-235 SQQQIVQYLRT
+235 SQEQMVQYLRS

-282 RTLKPLNLDDETK
+282 RSLKPLNPDDETQ

-300 GQSATSVDTLRGMP
+300 GQPATSVNTLRGMP
-314 FNADNSTAGA
+314 FTADNNTDGA
-324 RLYLGNCASCHS
+324 RLYLGNCASCHG
-336 FTGDGV
+336 FTGGGV
-342 KDGYYP
+342 QDGYYP

-356 GASTPNNLI
+356 GASAPNNLI

-379 EVFMPGFAETLTDE
+379 EVFMPGFANTLTDE
-393 QIVSLSN
+393 QVVSLSH

-405 FGQPTLN
+405 FGQPALN
-412 VKVDDVKALR
+412 IKADDVKTLR

>member
-1 MKKNNLGRTVKQLV
+1 MKKPTLGHSVKLLLL
-15 IALGWVAA
+15 ALGYAA
-23 SGYAN
+23 SGSAS
-28 ADDNLIARGEYL
+28 ADADLIARGEYL
-40 TKAADCVACHTTKE
+40 TKAADCVACHTTKD

-66 PMGTLYSPNITPDKE
+66 PMGTLYSPNITPDKA
-81 TGIGSWS
+81 TGIGSWT
-88 DEAFLRALHEGKGK
+88 DEEFLRALHEGKGK

-117 LLTDNDVKAIKAY
+117 LLKDDDVKAIKAY

-161 VNFEG
+161 VNFDG
-166 ERFQPDKSKDTQW
+166 QRFEPDSSKDAQW

-207 SKAYGG
+207 SKAYAG

-220 AFNITADPHA
+220 AFNITSDPHA
-230 GIGSW
+230 GIGGW
-235 SQQQIVQYLRT
+235 SQEQIVQYLRS

-282 RTLKPLNLDDETK
+282 RTLKPLNPDDETK

-300 GQSATSVDTLRGMP
+300 GQPATSVNTLRGMP
-314 FNADNSTAGA
+314 FTADNNTEGA

-336 FTGDGV
+336 FTGEGV
-342 KDGYYP
+342 QDGYYP

-379 EVFMPGFAETLTDE
+379 EVFMPGFANTLTDE
-393 QIVSLSN
+393 QVVSLSN

-405 FGQPTLN
+405 FGQPALN
-412 VKVDDVKALR
+412 IKADDVKSLR